1 MVPTHQNIMKIDESK
16 FRETPGVF
24 QRVKYGI
31 LSGLWGLA
39 LSYVILFFIPFLHFI
54 SVYDHPIYIM
64 FIITCILLG
73 FIFGERFIET
83 LAVKTDDWFDIR
95 TFFRF

>member
-1 MVPTHQNIMKIDESK
+1 MKIDETKHKESSG
-16 FRETPGVF
+16 FF

-39 LSYVILFFIPFLHFI
+39 LSYVILYFIPFLHFI
-54 SVYDHPIYIM
+54 RIYDHPVYIL
-64 FIITCILLG
+64 FIIICILFG
-73 FIFGERFIET
+73 AFFGERFIET

-95 TFFRF
+95 NFFRF